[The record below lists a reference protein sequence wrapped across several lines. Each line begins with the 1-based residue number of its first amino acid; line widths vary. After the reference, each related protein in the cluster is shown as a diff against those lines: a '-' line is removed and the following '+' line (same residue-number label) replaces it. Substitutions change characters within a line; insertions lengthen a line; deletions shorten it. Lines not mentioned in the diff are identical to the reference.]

1 MPVSRCREADGVHP
15 ARSRGLASSAFPSPR
30 SVRRS
35 APPPAARTRRWFART
50 VPGLAALLLGAAPLR
65 GQAVEDATLLPKH
78 ALGAGVVLTHE
89 AWDRYW
95 EGSLKRGNENIGRLT
110 TQSLT
115 AMAGYGVSDRLT
127 VLAALPYVR
136 TRASRGTLK
145 EMHGVQDVVVAAKY
159 GLAAVPVAGRGTLNA
174 LVAGSIGVPA
184 GDYSPDF
191 LPLSIGLGSRRAS
204 GRFTLGF
211 EARRGWFLNASAAYT
226 WRSKVR
232 LDRAAYYT
240 GGQLHLGRE
249 VAMPDVFDYTLGG
262 GYRGRRLHVPVS
274 VSVQRTLG
282 GSDIRRQDMPFV
294 SNRMDFVRVDAGVG
308 YTLPATNLVVRIGAG
323 HVVAG
328 RTVGQATTLTGGLH
342 YTVPLRAR
350 AP

>member
-1 MPVSRCREADGVHP
+1 M
-15 ARSRGLASSAFPSPR
+15 
-30 SVRRS
+30 
-35 APPPAARTRRWFART
+35 
-50 VPGLAALLLGAAPLR
+50 PGLVALLLCAAPVR
-65 GQAVEDATLLPKH
+65 GQTVEDGTLLPKG
-78 ALGAGVVLTHE
+78 ALGAGMVLTHE
-89 AWDRYW
+89 TWDRYW

-110 TQSLT
+110 TRSLT
-115 AMAGYGVSDRLT
+115 AMTGYGISDRLAL
-127 VLAALPYVR
+127 LAMLPYVH
-136 TRASRGTLK
+136 THASRGTLK
-145 EMHGVQDVVVAAKY
+145 EMHGIQDVVVAAKY
-159 GLAAVPVAGRGTLNA
+159 GLVTVPVAGRGTLKA
-174 LVAGSIGVPA
+174 LAVGSIAVPA

-204 GRFTLGF
+204 GRVTLAF
-211 EARRGWFLNASAAYT
+211 EARREWFLNASAAYT
-226 WRSKVR
+226 WRSKVK

-294 SNRMDFVRVDAGVG
+294 SNRMDFVRVEGGVG
-308 YTLPATNLVVRIGAG
+308 YTLPATNLMVRIGAAR
-323 HVVAG
+323 VVGG
-328 RTVGQATTLTGGLH
+328 RNVGQATTLTGGFH
-342 YTVPLRAR
+342 YTLPLRTR